1 MVRFFVLCLLFLF
14 CNQVYSQYSRE
25 KLNKVEAE
33 VKEIM
38 DELHVIGL
46 SVAVVNKGEI
56 VYQKSFGNK
65 SIDSSNSAKKEMLCD
80 EHIFRIASISKTFV
94 ATAILQ
100 LVENG
105 KLNLNDH
112 VNHFL
117 DFKISNPN
125 YPYIPITIKMLL
137 SHRSSINDKLGYNS
151 FNHINPEKGNKY
163 QLCYNDYAPG
173 EGYQYCNYNY
183 TLLGAIIEKVSG
195 ERFDNYIENHI
206 TAPLGL
212 KCSFNVDKLD
222 SSLFVPL
229 YKYDEKARQFKLML
243 DVYKSYAK
251 QLKGY
256 KMGISTPCFV
266 PAGGMKI
273 ATGDLAKYMIMHM
286 QDGIFNHKR
295 IITRKSEKQM
305 RNVLTPESSYA
316 LSFRE
321 YKNLIPHETL
331 YGQTGGAYG
340 LYSAMIFHSQKK
352 YGFVIITNGCLSK
365 FVDGYHDLHKSLIKC
380 LYNNLIVEK

>member
-1 MVRFFVLCLLFLF
+1 
-14 CNQVYSQYSRE
+14 
-25 KLNKVEAE
+25 
-33 VKEIM
+33 
-38 DELHVIGL
+38 
-46 SVAVVNKGEI
+46 
-56 VYQKSFGNK
+56 
-65 SIDSSNSAKKEMLCD
+65 
-80 EHIFRIASISKTFV
+80 
-94 ATAILQ
+94 
-100 LVENG
+100 
-105 KLNLNDH
+105 
-112 VNHFL
+112 
-117 DFKISNPN
+117 
-125 YPYIPITIKMLL
+125 MLL

-229 YKYDEKARQFKLML
+229 YKYDEKARKFKLMS

-251 QLKGY
+251 QLKDY

-286 QDGIFNHKR
+286 QDGIYNHKR

-340 LYSAMIFHSQKK
+340 LYSAMIFHSYKK
-352 YGFVIITNGCLSK
+352 YGFIIITNGCLSK
-365 FVDGYHDLHKSLIKC
+365 FVDGYNDLHKSLIKC